1 MKRLVNTVSG
11 IERRGE
17 MGKRIF
23 VALFSVAVLMSSS
36 IAVLAFND
44 DRHDD
49 RKDVVGAVYTMTNDL
64 TGNEVVVFQRDH
76 EGILTKA
83 GSVSTG
89 GLGSGGGFDP
99 LVSQGSIVL
108 SGDHRWV
115 LAVNAGSDEISVFR
129 VQPKGLD
136 LVDTVPSGGIFPA
149 SVTVFHDLVYVLNT
163 GGESPNITGF
173 YLSHTGRLRPLE
185 GSTRSLGSGSFSQV
199 GFDPH
204 GRRLVVTNRADNLI
218 LVYSVGRNG
227 VPVMNAVSSTSNGIA
242 PFGLIFDK
250 WGHLLVVEAV
260 SNAVS
265 SYDIHRDGSLQVIS
279 PSVANGQIAACWIAG
294 DPRGNVFTTNPG
306 TSTISAYK
314 NKAGK
319 GNLVLLDGT
328 ASVGNP
334 LLDLDITKDGRFLY
348 ALAPMNNAIDMFEIE
363 RDGSLTH
370 LGAAPGG
377 LSIFAQGIAV
387 R

>member
-1 MKRLVNTVSG
+1 
-11 IERRGE
+11 
-17 MGKRIF
+17 MGKRIL

-36 IAVLAFND
+36 IAALAFHGD
-44 DRHDD
+44 KKHDD
-49 RKDVVGAVYTMTNDL
+49 RKDVVGAVYAMSNDL
-64 TGNEVVVFQRDH
+64 MGNEVVVFHRDH

-108 SGDHRWV
+108 SEDHRWL

-129 VQPKGLD
+129 VLPQGLA
-136 LVDTVPSGGIFPA
+136 LVDTVDSGGIFPA
-149 SVTVFHDLVYVLNT
+149 SLTVFHDMVYVLNT
-163 GGESPNITGF
+163 GGAPNIAGF
-173 YLSHTGRLRPLE
+173 SLSHTGRLRPLE
-185 GSTRSLGSGSFSQV
+185 DSTRFLGPGGFSQV
-199 GFDPH
+199 GFDPN
-204 GRRLVVTNRADNLI
+204 GRNLVVTNRAGNAI

-227 VPVMNAVSSTSNGIA
+227 APGTNPVSSMSSGIA
-242 PFGLIFDK
+242 PFGFIFDQ
-250 WGHLLVVEAV
+250 WGHLLVVEAG

-265 SYDIHRDGSLQVIS
+265 SYEILRDGSLQVIS
-279 PSVANGQIAACWIAG
+279 PSVENGQIAACWIAG

-306 TSTISAYK
+306 SVTISAYK
-314 NKAGK
+314 NKARRGT
-319 GNLVLLDGT
+319 LLLLDGT

-348 ALAPMNNAIDMFEIE
+348 ALAPMNNAIDMFQIE
-363 RDGSLTH
+363 RDGSLTN
-370 LGAAPGG
+370 LGAVDGG
-377 LSIFAQGIAV
+377 ISIFAQGIAV